1 VLAATYITLEA
12 PSRDKHEPA
21 RSFASAVAAREWRA
35 LWVYLM
41 GPPLGVLVAAETDAR
56 LRGLRRV
63 FCAKLDHGGATRCI
77 FRCNYAVPGVG
88 LPECH
93 P

>member
-1 VLAATYITLEA
+1 
-12 PSRDKHEPA
+12 
-21 RSFASAVAAREWRA
+21 
-35 LWVYLM
+35 M